1 MRDVHPARI
10 CQPGRVVCYGSP
22 VFGANRRAISR
33 IKNLESQAGVEN
45 GSQHEMIM
53 KRFSAL
59 TWYRV
64 LRLHHHRSVLEAVR
78 YAFWLAR

>member
-1 MRDVHPARI
+1 MYSPAASVNLAEWFETAAGFSFEPVCDLANQI
-10 CQPGRVVCYGSP
+10 PGVLGSRGERKP
-22 VFGANRRAISR
+22 Y
-33 IKNLESQAGVEN
+33 
-45 GSQHEMIM
+45 EMVM